1 MQPPEPGSSVRSAMS
16 AARMPPEGCSPEE
29 CSCSVQ
35 GTEVYCTNL
44 ALSPGAQVLNLTL
57 ADGEQGLG
65 MSQRQVRP
73 LLRGFLTP
81 SLQDQAAAGLLDLH
95 IRAAVWLVGKVALK

>member
-1 MQPPEPGSSVRSAMS
+1 
-16 AARMPPEGCSPEE
+16 
-29 CSCSVQ
+29 
-35 GTEVYCTNL
+35 
-44 ALSPGAQVLNLTL
+44 
-57 ADGEQGLG
+57 

-95 IRAAVWLVGKVALK
+95 IRAAVWLVGKVALKHALAFPHLPDQTRHRRSDDERALHRHAVGPLSWAGNRLSPCPEPRAHP